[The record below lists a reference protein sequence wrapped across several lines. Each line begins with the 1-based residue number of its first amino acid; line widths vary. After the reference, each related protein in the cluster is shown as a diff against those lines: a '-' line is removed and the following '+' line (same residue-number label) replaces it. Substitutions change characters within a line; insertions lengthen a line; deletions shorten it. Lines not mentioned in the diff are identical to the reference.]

1 MRLLESL
8 GFYSG
13 LGAVIVF
20 MAAVALGR
28 LARAAQP
35 RGHGTVYPGGRA
47 TTPAPYRW
55 APAPAG
61 REIRPRAA
69 ASEWR

>member
-1 MRLLESL
+1 MPAVSPGSAFSAPVMRLLESL

-35 RGHGTVYPGGRA
+35 RGHGTVYPGRESNY
-47 TTPAPYRW
+47 PA
-55 APAPAG
+55 
-61 REIRPRAA
+61 
-69 ASEWR
+69 